1 MAFGQ
6 PKLTKEE
13 KATQKQRELME
24 KYGLDLDSY
33 SDDELRSRN
42 VSGVRAIAA
51 SLAGSGAFAAGSL
64 LSGNSADSFKLNLA
78 KAQIEQ
84 NWILIR
90 QNEEIIRLLRAMAAK

>member
-13 KATQKQRELME
+13 KATEKQRELME

-33 SDDELRSRN
+33 SDDELRLRN
-42 VSGVRAIAA
+42 GSAVRAIA
-51 SLAGSGAFAAGSL
+51 STLAGSGMFAAGSL
-64 LSGNSADSFKLNLA
+64 LSGNSADAFKLNLA

-90 QNEEIIRLLRAMAAK
+90 QNEEIIRLLQAMAAK